1 MTERAYSAIR
11 YYAGIY
17 FKIGGVLRD
26 LTAYLD
32 KPTLN
37 NMKAELTTV
46 EGFLGDILNDTDK
59 GEMKKVLRGGW
70 PGRYWPELFH
80 LEKRDADMWAD
91 WMLTQTSKPAIV
103 IRKRVDEFSAILAQL
118 NNITKEIAYHVGAV
132 LPIDA
137 DGLEQFFK
145 PTFVQSD
152 RWPETL
158 AAFRRFRE
166 LNPNGIET
174 AVVYRGLNRMGLNGW
189 RQQDKFQPGLIRFYQ
204 AIGIAAPKSIPRD
217 TDCMDWIEER
227 DKDGNRSKILMQP
240 FKSLK

>member
-1 MTERAYSAIR
+1 MTERAYSAAR
-11 YYAGIY
+11 YY
-17 FKIGGVLRD
+17 GGLYATIASIVRD
-26 LTAYLD
+26 MDTYLD
-32 KPTLN
+32 KPYLDNMNREIKTAGALVEDIINDDDKNAIKRTLW
-37 NMKAELTTV
+37 
-46 EGFLGDILNDTDK
+46 GFAGK
-59 GEMKKVLRGGW
+59 RW
-70 PGRYWPELFH
+70 PQLFH
-80 LEKRDADMWAD
+80 LEKADAEAWTNF
-91 WMLTQTSKPAIV
+91 MLSQTSKPAIV
-103 IRKRVDEFSAILAQL
+103 IRKRVEEFSAILAQL
-118 NNITKEIAYHVGAV
+118 NNITKEIAYHVGVV

-174 AVVYRGLNRMGLNGW
+174 AVVYRGLNGMGLDEW

-217 TDCMDWIEER
+217 TDCMDWIAER